1 MKNYIICVN
10 QEEPHGFC
18 KNFQILKAWKYSYFT
33 FYTSSK
39 SFTAAEFISVQSRES
54 KKQLEKKRCTIP
66 TKEWKRGPILLVTL
80 KSRITLSMLTQ
91 MSLCILLSLF
101 PQNYLQ
107 LSVSILSF
115 KNYLLCRKYT
125 QNSKLRHFKRKQNKN
140 PSFHL
145 KQWIRSQRPVD
156 RKLTMILTANHQINL
171 LFSLK

>member
-54 KKQLEKKRCTIP
+54 KKQLEKKSCTIP

-91 MSLCILLSLF
+91 MSLCILLFLF

-125 QNSKLRHFKRKQNKN
+125 QNSKLRHFKRKKIKTL
-140 PSFHL
+140 PS
-145 KQWIRSQRPVD
+145 
-156 RKLTMILTANHQINL
+156 ILSSELGFNVQLIGNL
-171 LFSLK
+171 LRYWQLTIRLTYFFL